1 MIGEF
6 MQSDCTV
13 NGSSSQELNNQSIKQ
28 VVKISSSSPL
38 QGSTVSHLTS
48 FEICAGA
55 GGQALG
61 LERAGFTHKAVVE
74 IDNWAAESLRL
85 NRAHGGP
92 HGAWPV
98 MEMDVC
104 ELDGKPWRD
113 QIDLFAG
120 GVPCPP
126 FSIAGRQLGANDER
140 DLFPEALRL
149 ISEIN
154 PNAVLLEN
162 VRGLGQKRFDS
173 YRSEIIQRLNDLGYV
188 AFWELLQAAD
198 FGVPQLRPRFILVAL
213 KKEYAP
219 YFAWPE
225 KRGNVVTVGESL
237 HHLMAANGWPGA
249 DDWARKANKVAPTL
263 VGGSKKHG
271 GPDVGPTRAKAAW
284 RDLGIKGTSIAED
297 APDADFP
304 VGEPDHLPRL
314 TVAMGGVIQGFPEDW
329 KWAGG
334 KTAQWRQV
342 GNAFPPPFAEVIG
355 VSIKNA
361 LECVPIASS
370 VEPASPAIPLH
381 LPMLTV
387 PVQ

>member
-1 MIGEF
+1 
-6 MQSDCTV
+6 MQGDCAIIKT
-13 NGSSSQELNNQSIKQ
+13 SSHQLTDKSVKQ
-28 VVKISSSSPL
+28 VVKISSPSPARETKKPPL
-38 QGSTVSHLTS
+38 SS

-61 LERAGFTHKAVVE
+61 LERAGFAHKAVVE
-74 IDNWAAESLRL
+74 IDSWAAESLRL
-85 NRAHGGP
+85 NRADGGP

-98 MEMDVC
+98 LEMDVC
-104 ELDGKPWRD
+104 KLDGSPWRD

-140 DLFPEALRL
+140 DLFPQALRL
-149 ISEIN
+149 VAEIN
-154 PNAVLLEN
+154 PKAVLLEN
-162 VRGLGQKRFDS
+162 VRGLGQKRFDA
-173 YRSEIIQRLNDLGYV
+173 YRSEIIQELNDLGYV

-198 FGVPQLRPRFILVAL
+198 FKVPQLRPRFILVAL
-213 KKEYAP
+213 KEEYAP
-219 YFAWPE
+219 YFVWPE
-225 KRGNVVTVGESL
+225 KNGTVVTVGESL

-249 DDWARKANKVAPTL
+249 DEWARKANKVAPTL

-284 RDLGIKGTSIAED
+284 RALGVKGTSIAEE

-304 VGEPDHLPRL
+304 VGEPDNLPRL

-342 GNAFPPPFAEVIG
+342 GNAFPPPVAEAIG
-355 VSIKNA
+355 KSIHNA
-361 LECVPIASS
+361 LTQVPLSS
-370 VEPASPAIPLH
+370 NVEPASPSIPLH
-381 LPMLTV
+381 LPILSGSTT
-387 PVQ
+387 